1 MLDRITA
8 FFGSVAPAKTTNDP
22 TGKLALAALMVEA
35 ARRDG
40 AYEAAERDAILR
52 ILTIGHGL
60 GGAEAASLLNDA
72 ETAQEN
78 AVDLFRFTHSLKE
91 STPFDDRVAI
101 IEDLW
106 EVILSDGDRDKNE
119 DSLMRSVCGLL
130 GVRDSDSG
138 LARQRVEERL
148 MAQTERG

>member
-1 MLDRITA
+1 MFDRIA
-8 FFGSVAPAKTTNDP
+8 DFFGSAAPAKTNDDP

-40 AYEAAERDAILR
+40 AYAEAERAAILR
-52 ILTIGHGL
+52 ILTAGHGL
-60 GGAEAASLLNDA
+60 SGAEAASLLRDA

-91 STPFDDRVAI
+91 STPFDDRIAI

-130 GVRDSDSG
+130 GVQDRDSG
-138 LARQRVEERL
+138 LARHRVEGRL
-148 MAQTERG
+148 G